1 LSFGFYFYFKKFYQ
15 VCPISTDGRL
25 NNVNGWQ
32 QSNPDQT
39 ELKSSKE
46 EKRHEQLQQQTG

>member
-1 LSFGFYFYFKKFYQ
+1 LSFEFYLKKIYK